1 MLTRRL
7 LLGAALGGFGAALA
21 ARPGAAAALL
31 PAGAGTGGVLSD
43 ASLRGGFDASAHV
56 VMPESGMDE
65 TRRFQRV
72 LKEAA
77 DRGRPVFLPPGT
89 YRVSSLDLPD
99 NTEINGI
106 AGSSRIEYTG
116 EGSLFTATGARRIR
130 FSGVT
135 IDGGNRWLSDDA
147 GGLLH
152 FISVPQVEIEGC
164 EIIGSS
170 RNAIHLEGCGGEI
183 RQNRISGAADAGIY
197 AVESAGLA
205 VRDNTLSG
213 CGNGG
218 ILIHRYR
225 PAADGTVVTGNRI
238 SGTLARSGGTG
249 QNGNGINIFRAAN
262 VMVANNHV
270 EGSAF
275 SAIRA
280 NAASG
285 IQISANQCLA
295 SGETA
300 IYSEF
305 GFEGAVVSANVIDG
319 AANGIS
325 AVNFNEGGRLAAIT
339 GNMLRNI
346 TAPGPYPALDAGFG
360 LGITA
365 EADAV
370 ISGNVIDTAAKWGLL
385 LGWGPYLRNVVAT
398 GNMVRAVP
406 VGCAVSVA
414 EGAGSALVSDN
425 SFSET
430 PRGAV
435 AGFAWN
441 EKKTGDLALS
451 ASSGYDH
458 LTVERNRVS

>member
-7 LLGAALGGFGAALA
+7 LLSGALA
-21 ARPGAAAALL
+21 GLGAAAAARASGT
-31 PAGAGTGGVLSD
+31 AGFSSQGGGAGGVLRD
-43 ASLRGGFDASAHV
+43 ASLRGGFDASSHV
-56 VMPESGMDE
+56 VMPQGGMNE

-77 DRGRPVFLPPGT
+77 NRGRPVFLPPGT
-89 YRVSSLDLPD
+89 YQVSSLDLPD
-99 NTEINGI
+99 NTEINGV
-106 AGSSRIEYTG
+106 AGTSRIVYTG
-116 EGSLFTATGARRIR
+116 EGSLFTALGQRSIR
-130 FSGVT
+130 LSGLT
-135 IDGGNRWLSDDA
+135 IDGGNRWLSADA
-147 GGLLH
+147 PGLLH
-152 FISVPQVEIEGC
+152 FVGVPQVVIEGC
-164 EIIGSS
+164 EILGSS
-170 RNAIHLEGCGGEI
+170 RHAIHLEGCGGEI
-183 RQNRISGAADAGIY
+183 RQNRISGAAEAGLL
-197 AVESAGLA
+197 AVESTGLS
-205 VRDNTLSG
+205 VRDNTVSA

-225 PAADGTVVTGNRI
+225 PAPDGTIVTGNRVN
-238 SGTLARSGGTG
+238 GTLARSGGTG
-249 QNGNGINIFRAAN
+249 QNGNGINVFRAAN

-285 IQISANQCLA
+285 IQITANQCLA

-305 GFEGAVVSANVIDG
+305 GFEGAVVSANLVDG

-346 TAPGPYPALDAGFG
+346 TAPGPYPAQDAGFG

-370 ISGNVIDTAAKWGLL
+370 ISGNVIDSVAKWGLL

-398 GNMVRAVP
+398 GNMVRAAP

-414 EGAGSALVSDN
+414 EGAGSALVADN
-425 SFSET
+425 SFSAT
-430 PRGAV
+430 PGGAV
-435 AGFAWN
+435 IGFAWN
-441 EKKTGDLALS
+441 EKRTGDLALS
-451 ASSGYDH
+451 DASGYDH
-458 LTVERNRVS
+458 LTVERNRIS

>member
-7 LLGAALGGFGAALA
+7 LLGAAFSGLGSAVVLRSGFAASGG
-21 ARPGAAAALL
+21 PDVGLL
-31 PAGAGTGGVLSD
+31 RNI
-43 ASLRGGFDASAHV
+43 SLRGGFDASSHV

-77 DRGRPVFLPPGT
+77 AKGRPVFLPPGT
-89 YRVSSLDLPD
+89 YRVSGLDLPD

-106 AGSSRIEYTG
+106 AGTSQIEYTG
-116 EGSLFTATGARRIR
+116 EGSLFSATGARRIR
-130 FSGVT
+130 LSGLT
-135 IDGGNRWLSDDA
+135 IDGGNRWLSPDA
-147 GGLLH
+147 GGLVH
-152 FISVPQVEIEGC
+152 FVSVAQVEIEGC
-164 EIIGSS
+164 EILGSGA
-170 RNAIHLEGCGGEI
+170 NGIHLEGCGGEI

-205 VRDNTLSG
+205 LRDNQLSG

-218 ILIHRYR
+218 ILVHRYR
-225 PAADGTVVTGNRI
+225 PAADGTIVSGNRI
-238 SGTLARSGGTG
+238 SNTLARSGGTG
-249 QNGNGINIFRAAN
+249 QNGNGINIFRAGG
-262 VMVANNHV
+262 VMVSNNHV

-285 IQISANQCLA
+285 VQITANQCLA

-305 GFEGAVVSANVIDG
+305 GFEGAVISANVIDG

-346 TAPGPYPALDAGFG
+346 TAPGPYPAADAGFG
-360 LGITA
+360 MGITA

-370 ISGNVIDTAAKWGLL
+370 ISGNVIDTAAKWGIL

-406 VGCAVSVA
+406 IGCAVSVA
-414 EGAGSALVSDN
+414 EGAGSALVAEN

-430 PRGAV
+430 PGGAV

-441 EKKTGDLALS
+441 EKRTGELA
-451 ASSGYDH
+451 AGGPSGFDH
-458 LTVERNRVS
+458 LTVERNRIT